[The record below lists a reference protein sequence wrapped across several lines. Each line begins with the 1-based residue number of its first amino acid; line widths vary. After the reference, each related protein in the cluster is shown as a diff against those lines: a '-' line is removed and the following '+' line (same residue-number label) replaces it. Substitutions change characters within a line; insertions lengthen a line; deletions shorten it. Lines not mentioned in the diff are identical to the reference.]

1 MKKFIYL
8 LIGILSFQTILAQQ
22 TANIKLADLEA
33 AFLKSNLLLLA
44 QQYNIS
50 EQKAYKL
57 QASLFPNPNIYIE
70 QNIRNSITGDYFPT
84 GGFKKPNGTNGENI
98 FQFQQLFLLA
108 GKRNKQIALAAI
120 NIKIAEQQFQDI
132 LRTLR
137 YTLHSSFYN
146 LYFLQKSLAL
156 YETEIG
162 ELDTLV
168 KAYDIQLQKGNFA
181 ESEVVRLKAFL
192 FQLNHESIN
201 VRLQINDL
209 RTNLSI
215 LMGADFK
222 NTINPI
228 VEIDELN
235 KIDISKLQLTQLIDS
250 ARANRPDLLIAES
263 QQKYEKLN
271 LSLQKAYATPDVR
284 LGTVYD
290 RNGSYAPSYWALNLN
305 IDLPVFNRN
314 QGNIKAAES
323 RIKTSELLFK
333 NYQQT
338 IDKQVEEVYK
348 KVLINNQL
356 YKEFDSKY
364 TQQFDKMMDGIKV
377 NYSKRNISLLQFI
390 DFYESYKNSVT
401 NYNQLQFERINSI
414 EELNYIIAIPLI
426 N

>member
-1 MKKFIYL
+1 MTKFIYL
-8 LIGILSFQTILAQQ
+8 LIGLVSFKILSAQQ
-22 TANIKLADLEA
+22 FVDIKLIDLEA
-33 AFLKSNLLLLA
+33 AFLKNNLLLLA
-44 QQYNIS
+44 QQYHIS
-50 EQKAYKL
+50 EQKAYHL

-70 QNIRNSITGDYFPT
+70 QNIRNSVTGEYFPT
-84 GGFKKPNGTNGENI
+84 GGFRKPNGSNGENT

-108 GKRNKQIALAAI
+108 GKRNKQMALAAI

-146 LYFLQKSLAL
+146 LYFLQKSLKV
-156 YETEIG
+156 YDSEIK

-168 KAYDIQLQKGNFA
+168 KAYDLQLQKGNVP

-192 FQLNHESIN
+192 FQLNHESTN

-209 RTNLSI
+209 QTNLSI

-222 NTINPI
+222 NSINPK

-235 KIDISKLQLTQLIDS
+235 KVDISKLQLIQLIDT

-263 QQKYEKLN
+263 QEKYEKMN
-271 LSLQKAYATPDVR
+271 LSLQKAIAVPDVR

-290 RNGSYAPSYWALNLN
+290 RNGNYAPNYWALNLN
-305 IDLPVFNRN
+305 IDLPLFNRN
-314 QGNIKAAES
+314 QGNVHAAES
-323 RIKTSELLFK
+323 RIKSSELYYK

-338 IDKQVEEVYK
+338 IDKQVEEVYR
-348 KVLINNQL
+348 KVLINDKL
-356 YKEFDSKY
+356 YKDFDSKY
-364 TQQFDKMMDGIKV
+364 TLQFEKIMEGIKT
-377 NYSKRNISLLQFI
+377 NYNKKNISLLQFI
-390 DFYESYKNSVT
+390 DYYESYKNSIA
-401 NYNQLQFERINSI
+401 NYNQLQAERMNAI
-414 EELNYIIAIPLI
+414 EELNYTIAVPL